1 MSMQDKLSHLLSNI
15 ETTAERKENKNS
27 MAAKGVPDDKE
38 KQSRPKKMILRTT
51 RSVDQF
57 NKNIISISRN
67 NASS

>member
-38 KQSRPKKMILRTT
+38 KQSCPKKMILCTT